1 MTEADNTETMQSV
14 CKKFEAMLKQQSVI
28 DSGSECPI
36 ITYEI
41 AKKLGLE
48 IDKCLSNITDRT
60 VSGIVKQVSSKKIQ
74 ISLHRLLEIVK
85 PEIQQEIINSIAN
98 PDISQRN
105 RTPCKAKRK
114 KIILNDTASESSS
127 GSESESSNNDK
138 NFYCGYSE
146 SKEA

>member
-1 MTEADNTETMQSV
+1 MISTTTKPTTDSDTNWSTITEE
-14 CKKFEAMLKQQSVI
+14 F
-28 DSGSECPI
+28 
-36 ITYEI
+36 
-41 AKKLGLE
+41 AKKLGVGIIGNSHE
-48 IDKCLSNITDRT
+48 SQNNSV

-114 KIILNDTASESSS
+114 KRFLNDTASESSS
-127 GSESESSNNDK
+127 SPSSGSDSESSSYEVTTSGNDDK
-138 NFYCGYSE
+138 DFTV
-146 SKEA
+146 KVVKAKKLD

>member
-60 VSGIVKQVSSKKIQ
+60 VSGIVKQVSGKKIL
-74 ISLHRLLEIVK
+74 ISLHQLLKIVR
-85 PEIQQEIINSIAN
+85 PEIQQ
-98 PDISQRN
+98 DI
-105 RTPCKAKRK
+105 
-114 KIILNDTASESSS
+114 
-127 GSESESSNNDK
+127 
-138 NFYCGYSE
+138 
-146 SKEA
+146 